1 MYKTIFQI
9 DGSKQQDVVGGL
21 KKAGFRL
28 ASMNKPIPTG
38 ELRDVLTTVDGRTRR
53 MLGTGAAS
61 FIPKGRAEFLNGDD
75 SVTVN
80 DFDIAENQ
88 TLRND
93 PVVIVVERI
102 RGRTSRVVQE
112 ILEETVTVEIIK
124 SALISVT
131 SRKFKTSVMDL
142 ARVTREDPNVVYNR
156 CINTLV
162 RSCVAGFKRIDV
174 TATELL
180 PTKMRQRIPVAAV

>member
-1 MYKTIFQI
+1 MVKTIFQI
-9 DGSKQQDVVGGL
+9 DGSKQPDVVSGL

-38 ELRDVLTTVDGRTRR
+38 ELRDVLSTLGDRTRL
-53 MLGTGAAS
+53 MLGTGEAF

-88 TLRND
+88 TFRND

-102 RGRTSRVVQE
+102 PGRTSRVVKE
-112 ILEETVTVEIIK
+112 ILEETVTVDMIK
-124 SALISVT
+124 CALSSVT
-131 SRKFKTSVMDL
+131 SRKFKTSVADL
-142 ARVTREDPNVVYNR
+142 ARITREDPDVVYNR

-162 RSCVAGFKRIDV
+162 KSCVTGFKRIDV
-174 TATELL
+174 IESDLL
-180 PTKMRQRIPVAAV
+180 PAKMQQRIPVAAV